1 MKGDAVDPGELGCC
15 RTDGAGW
22 EWGGGSR
29 VIALMKGNM
38 FLGVTVQGVGTPEVN
53 LPPLACS
60 AQISLSQRNS
70 LGVFCGVQV
79 LPPKR
84 SHRLGFM

>member
-15 RTDGAGW
+15 GTDGAGW
-22 EWGGGSR
+22 EWCGGSR
-29 VIALMKGNM
+29 VIALVKGNM

-53 LPPLACS
+53 LPPLARS
-60 AQISLSQRNS
+60 AQISVTEEQ

-84 SHRLGFM
+84 SHRLRFM